1 MWDRLTRKKQSLI
14 TKVRTQRRLKRITRF
29 SESELDGYLDKRW
42 VEVARTAVQK
52 VPFYREHFQ
61 THGYRVNQIQDRNS
75 LRLFP
80 LIDKSIIQADHS
92 RFLNEDFCWGE
103 LIANVTA
110 GSTGNQFEIWA
121 PHDASAIERVYIE
134 EAWSRVKYRP
144 GIDSLLAL
152 RGRPM
157 CIRTSPLIHY
167 NRRRQLYNFSVYM
180 LDQEKLREILL
191 FIQREK
197 IRYIHTYPST
207 AEYLVSAAREMFTEP
222 QQLFSSVQA
231 FLLASETVRSQV
243 REFITRVAETRVFSH
258 YGHAEHLIL
267 APECELSSN
276 YHVFPDYGLTELLDE
291 NAEPISPGRSGE
303 LVGTTLLNTT
313 MPLIRYRTGDWATPA
328 ETDCSCGRGGM
339 HLTSVIGKFHTET
352 VFDADRTPINMS
364 HLLRVLQHTKRQNP
378 FENFLRFQFH
388 QNRPGVVIL
397 LVVPHRAFKQQ
408 QRELL
413 QEEFD
418 QACVG
423 RMKLVVKVTEKIDLE
438 ESGKTKLLVQNLE
451 GIVYS

>member
-1 MWDRLTRKKQSLI
+1 
-14 TKVRTQRRLKRITRF
+14 
-29 SESELDGYLDKRW
+29 
-42 VEVARTAVQK
+42 
-52 VPFYREHFQ
+52 
-61 THGYRVNQIQDRNS
+61 
-75 LRLFP
+75 
-80 LIDKSIIQADHS
+80 
-92 RFLNEDFCWGE
+92 
-103 LIANVTA
+103 
-110 GSTGNQFEIWA
+110 
-121 PHDASAIERVYIE
+121 
-134 EAWSRVKYRP
+134 
-144 GIDSLLAL
+144 
-152 RGRPM
+152 
-157 CIRTSPLIHY
+157 
-167 NRRRQLYNFSVYM
+167 
-180 LDQEKLREILL
+180 
-191 FIQREK
+191 
-197 IRYIHTYPST
+197 
-207 AEYLVSAAREMFTEP
+207 
-222 QQLFSSVQA
+222 
-231 FLLASETVRSQV
+231 
-243 REFITRVAETRVFSH
+243 VFSP
-258 YGHAEHLIL
+258 YGHADHLIL